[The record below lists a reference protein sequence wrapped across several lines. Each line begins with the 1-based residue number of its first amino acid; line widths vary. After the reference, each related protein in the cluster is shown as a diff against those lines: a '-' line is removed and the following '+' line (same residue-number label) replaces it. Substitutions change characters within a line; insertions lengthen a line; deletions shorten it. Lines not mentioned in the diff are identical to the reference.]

1 MQENFFMQLFIILA
15 LLLYGGKSGA
25 QNLLN
30 EVKPMLEA
38 FGGDE
43 VKDAL
48 KSAEEISEV
57 ISSIS
62 SLVPL
67 AAFSQPAAQTSE
79 AVSSEDVPVGGFNE
93 SANDAFPLAPITN
106 VANRE
111 ITYCL
116 SKYVETH

>member
-1 MQENFFMQLFIILA
+1 MQLFIILA
-15 LLLYGGKSGA
+15 LLLYGGKGGA

-43 VKDAL
+43 VKNAL

-62 SLVPL
+62 SLAPL
-67 AAFSQPAAQTSE
+67 AGFSKPADGAEPTFSE
-79 AVSSEDVPVGGFNE
+79 AEPVVNSVSTD
-93 SANDAFPLAPITN
+93 DAFPLAPITN